1 MFKSRF
7 ILGTAQLNQKY
18 GISNNNNIISEKEF
32 KKIFQYLNLNKQ
44 TIIETSNNYN
54 KAEERLSVIPKNFL
68 IYTKISPNKKSSII
82 DQINSSLLK
91 MNRKRIEG
99 FFFHDLNLFLKSD
112 INRVLDEINYLKERK
127 IIKTFGFSIYN
138 PTELELI
145 QKYEFDLL
153 QFPLNFADR
162 RFVSNKYLT
171 HLKKL
176 KKKLFIRSIFLQ
188 GLLLMDYKN
197 IPKRFD
203 KWNRVFIKWNNFLNK
218 YNLNSLQVCINYV
231 NSFDFIDYKIIGLS
245 TYQELIQIMKY
256 DSKHFYKFKDENIFS
271 KEIDLINKNL
281 WGL

>member
-1 MFKSRF
+1 M
-7 ILGTAQLNQKY
+7 
-18 GISNNNNIISEKEF
+18 
-32 KKIFQYLNLNKQ
+32 
-44 TIIETSNNYN
+44 
-54 KAEERLSVIPKNFL
+54 V
-68 IYTKISPNKKSSII
+68 
-82 DQINSSLLK
+82 
-91 MNRKRIEG
+91 

-112 INRVLDEINYLKERK
+112 TNRVLDEINYLKKKK

-162 RFVSNKYLT
+162 RFVSNQYLT
-171 HLKKL
+171 NLKKL
-176 KKKLFIRSIFLQ
+176 KKKLFIRSVFLQ

-203 KWNRVFIKWNNFLNK
+203 KWNRVFFKWNNFLNK

-245 TYQELIQIMKY
+245 SYQELTQIMKY
-256 DSKHFYKFKDENIFS
+256 DSKPLYKFKDEDIFS
-271 KEIDLINKNL
+271 KEIDEINKNL

>member
-18 GISNNNNIISEKEF
+18 GISNNNNFISEKEF
-32 KKIFQYLNLNKQ
+32 KKIIQYLNLNKQ

-54 KAEERLSVIPKNFL
+54 KAEERLSNIPNNFL
-68 IYTKISPNKKSSII
+68 IYTKISPDKNSSII
-82 DQINSSLLK
+82 DQINLSLQK
-91 MNRKRIEG
+91 MNRERIDG

-112 INRVLDEINYLKERK
+112 TNRVLDEINYLKKKK

-162 RFVSNKYLT
+162 RFVSNQYLT
-171 HLKKL
+171 NLKKL
-176 KKKLFIRSIFLQ
+176 KKKLFIRSVFLQ

-203 KWNRVFIKWNNFLNK
+203 KWNRVFFKWNNFLNK

-245 TYQELIQIMKY
+245 SYQELTQIMKY
-256 DSKHFYKFKDENIFS
+256 DSKPLYKFKDEDIFS
-271 KEIDLINKNL
+271 KEIDEINKNL

>member
-18 GISNNNNIISEKEF
+18 GISNNNNFISENEF
-32 KKIFQYLNLNKQ
+32 KKIIQYLNLNKQ
-44 TIIETSNNYN
+44 NIIETSNNYN
-54 KAEERLSVIPKNFL
+54 KAEERLSIVPNNFL
-68 IYTKISPNKKSSII
+68 IYTKISPDKNSSII

-112 INRVLDEINYLKERK
+112 INRVLDEINYLKKKK

-138 PTELELI
+138 PIELELI

-162 RFVSNKYLT
+162 RFVSNQYLT
-171 HLKKL
+171 NLKKL
-176 KKKLFIRSIFLQ
+176 NKKLFIRSVFLQ

-245 TYQELIQIMKY
+245 TYQELTQIMKY
-256 DSKHFYKFKDENIFS
+256 DSKPHYKSKDEDIFS
-271 KEIDLINKNL
+271 KEIEEINRNL

>member
-256 DSKHFYKFKDENIFS
+256 DSKPFYKFKDENIFS